1 MKPDICVF
9 AGRFRPFHAGHLH
22 VIKAALVE
30 AQYAFVIV
38 GSINE
43 PINFRNPFTFG
54 EVREMIRAS
63 LTPEEQD
70 RIFILG
76 IEDYDTDLKWVQA
89 VQKIVTGQASKLSLG
104 SDPKLSLIGY
114 SKDESSYYLK
124 LFPQWGSIEV
134 KDGNP
139 NIDATAIRSGLYK
152 TPDTDLFLRNPGWA
166 LGDKEM
172 PGLPKGTLY
181 FLREWVNTP
190 HFEQMKAEFHFME
203 DYLGQFEQTPYP
215 RYFTA
220 ADACVIQ
227 SGHVLLVRRGQMP
240 GEGLWALPG
249 GHVGMH
255 ETFKD
260 AAVRELIEETGIT
273 SQGWSDNGVHGG
285 KMPAEHLRL
294 AIRGEKLLDNPWRST
309 RMRTISMAYGFH
321 LVGTRLPMV
330 EGLDD
335 ARTAR
340 WWPIDEITREM
351 MFEDH
356 FNVIQHFANAFRD
369 L

>member
-9 AGRFRPFHAGHLH
+9 AGRFRPFHAGHLY
-22 VIKAALVE
+22 VIKAALE
-30 AQYAFVIV
+30 AAQYAFVIV

-43 PINFRNPFTFG
+43 PINFRNPFTFA

-63 LTPEEQD
+63 LTPAEAD
-70 RIFILG
+70 RLFILG
-76 IEDYDTDLKWVQA
+76 VEDYDTDLKWVQA
-89 VQKIVTGQASKLSLG
+89 VQKLVSAQTAKLSLG
-104 SDPKLSLIGY
+104 DDPSISLIGY
-114 SKDESSYYLK
+114 SKDDSSYYLK

-139 NIDATAIRSGLYK
+139 NIDATAIRGALYHSSD
-152 TPDTDLFLRNPGWA
+152 PQAFLRNPGSL
-166 LGDKEM
+166 LGAGT
-172 PGLPKGTLY
+172 PGFPKGTLY

-190 HFEQMKAEFHFME
+190 HFEQMQAESEFMN
-203 DYLGQFEQTPYP
+203 DYLGQFTQTPYP

-249 GHVGMH
+249 GHVGMT

-260 AAVRELIEETGIT
+260 AAIRELIEETGI
-273 SQGWSDNGVHGG
+273 SSSGWQDYGATLTAN
-285 KMPAEHLRL
+285 ELRQ
-294 AIRGEKLLDNPWRST
+294 AIRGEKVLDNPWRST
-309 RMRTISMAYGFH
+309 RMRTVSIAYGFH
-321 LVGTRLPMV
+321 LVGTKLPPV
-330 EGLDD
+330 QGLDD
-335 ARTAR
+335 ARSAR
-340 WWPIDEITREM
+340 WWPIDEVTREM

-356 FNVIQHFANAFRD
+356 FNVISHFANAFRD